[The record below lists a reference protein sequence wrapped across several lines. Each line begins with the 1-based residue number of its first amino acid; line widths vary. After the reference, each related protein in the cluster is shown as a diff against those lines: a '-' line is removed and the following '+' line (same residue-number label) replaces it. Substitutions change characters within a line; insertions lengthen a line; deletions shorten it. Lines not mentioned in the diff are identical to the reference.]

1 MGVFKNFKLLF
12 SGDLSEKRAI
22 DVNND
27 LSGKDIN
34 GNSFL
39 NSVAGVGSIPVN
51 ETTALRLSA
60 VWACVKIKS
69 NQLATLPFNF
79 YQRDSNGNSSVALN
93 SAAQRVMKKP
103 NAYMTPYVFKFA
115 MESAKML
122 HGNGYAMIN
131 RDANGLPVELI
142 PLHPTTVEPLIRN
155 NGVVYEVVQNKKKY
169 YVDAENMLHFKGFTL
184 DGLVGMSA
192 IKTEAQNI
200 GLALGSQNEVVQ
212 FMEKGSKIDGFVSY
226 KNKLESASK
235 FKSEQAFK
243 ERMSGTNPTTKVPIF
258 DNGATYV
265 PVGVNPSEAMWLEFM
280 NYGVE
285 EICRI
290 FGVPPHLVASLKQS
304 TNNNIEHQGMDFV
317 NHGLLPEA
325 KEFEEELDRKLLTTF
340 EQADHYSKFNMNGL
354 LRGDSSA
361 RSALYQTLFNTG
373 AISPNEIR
381 ALEEMNG
388 YEGGDTKFV
397 QLNQIDITKS
407 TEYYMEQKEGKEPK
421 DDMETEDERIQRLIQ
436 ESKRINK

>member
-1 MGVFKNFKLLF
+1 MGVINNLKLIF
-12 SGDLSEKRAI
+12 SGDLAERRAI

-79 YQRDSNGNSSVALN
+79 YQRDKKGNSNIAVN
-93 SAAQRVMKKP
+93 SAAQKVMKKP
-103 NAYMTPYVFKFA
+103 NDYMTPYVFKFA
-115 MESAKML
+115 MEAAKML
-122 HGNGYAMIN
+122 HGNGYAAIN
-131 RDANGLPVELI
+131 RDSNGLPVSLT
-142 PLHPTTVEPLIRN
+142 PLHPSTVNPKIKEGRLIYEVLQ
-155 NGVVYEVVQNKKKY
+155 NGVTFIIEA
-169 YVDAENMLHFKGFTL
+169 DNMLHFKGFTL

-235 FKSEQAFK
+235 FKSEQALK
-243 ERMSGTNPTTKVPIF
+243 ERISGSNPTTKVPIF

-325 KEFEEELDRKLLTTF
+325 KEFEEELDRKLLTTY

-354 LRGDSSA
+354 LRGDSAA
-361 RSALYQTLFNTG
+361 RAALYQTLHNTG
-373 AISPNEIR
+373 SINANEIR
-381 ALEEMNG
+381 RLEEMNG
-388 YEGGDTKFV
+388 YEGGDTYFI

-407 TEYYMEQKEGKEPK
+407 TEYYMTPK
-421 DDMETEDERIQRLIQ
+421 PTANTRDLDPIEKLIE
-436 ESKRINK
+436 ESKKLNP

>member
-1 MGVFKNFKLLF
+1 M
-12 SGDLSEKRAI
+12 SEKRAI